1 MKNKTVFIS
10 GSRSL
15 KHLDVKVTNRL
26 DNIISKGL
34 SVIVGDCYGA
44 ELLIQHYFHGKGYRD
59 VTVFYVGTIR
69 NNYGNF
75 PTVKV
80 SDSNIYAMKDS
91 DMTKKVDFGFII
103 YDGTSPGSTA
113 NIKRLREMKKS
124 VVVYDFI
131 KEMFMEN

>member
-15 KHLDVKVTNRL
+15 KHLDDNVINRL
-26 DNIISKGL
+26 ENIINKKL

-44 ELLIQHYFHGKGYRD
+44 DLLIQHYFHGKGYRD
-59 VTVFYVGTIR
+59 VTVYYAGKIR

-91 DMTKKVDFGFII
+91 DMTEKCDFGFVI
-103 YDGTSPGSTA
+103 YDGDSPGSTA
-113 NIKRLREMKKS
+113 NIKRLREMKKPFI
-124 VVVYDFI
+124 VYDFI
-131 KEMFMEN
+131 NEIFTEN